1 MLSTPDLE
9 LLIARAHSEGRAHFG
24 DLGLDLASFRERIQ
38 SIVRKH
44 LGTSPSQQEAIAF
57 VKALHGRDLYLATAC
72 AQQSPSLSGN
82 DWHDVSGQNA
92 CRAWKVLA
100 TTYKGFIHEVARLFF
115 RQSFVAQDLADNIV
129 ADLFLPDR
137 SGTSRIVSYDGRSS
151 LCTWLRVVLYNRAIN
166 SRRRIYAQSEEIGV
180 NVPDA
185 PALARLDQSMR
196 ARRYGKPLEDSLQLA
211 CRGLRPSDRL
221 LLLWRYE
228 DGLQLGQI
236 AGLLGIHQSNVTRR
250 LERMQNW
257 LRTEVIRVLA
267 NKYGMSGPAI
277 QECMRDGVENPRHTV
292 SILDLVR
299 TSSLEQSAPAL
310 QVARSLEQ
318 NNPALPVAPS
328 RAPRRFPASRHRDVS

>member
-44 LGTSPSQQEAIAF
+44 LGMSPSEREALEF

-72 AQQSPSLSGN
+72 AQQSPRLGPV
-82 DWHDVSGQNA
+82 DCQDVSGQNA
-92 CRAWKVLA
+92 SRAWKVLG
-100 TTYKGFIHEVARLFF
+100 TTYKAFIHDVARLFF
-115 RQSFVAQDLADNIV
+115 RQSFVAQDLADNVI

-137 SGTSRIVSYDGRSS
+137 SGTSRIMSYDGRSS

-166 SRRRIYAQSEEIGV
+166 ARRRTFSQSEEIGV
-180 NVPDA
+180 NVPDG
-185 PALARLDQSMR
+185 PALVRLDQAMR
-196 ARRYGKPLEDSLQLA
+196 ARRYGTPLADSLRMA
-211 CRGLRPSDRL
+211 CRNLRPSDRL

-250 LERMQNW
+250 LERMQSS
-257 LRTEVIRVLA
+257 LRSEVIRVLS
-267 NKYGMSGPAI
+267 NKYGMSGSAI
-277 QECMRDGVENPRHTV
+277 QECMRDGVENPRHTI
-292 SILDLVR
+292 SILDLIR
-299 TSSLEQSAPAL
+299 NPAL
-310 QVARSLEQ
+310 QQ

-328 RAPRRFPASRHRDVS
+328 RATRRFPASRQQDVS

>member
-1 MLSTPDLE
+1 MLSTPVLE

-24 DLGLDLASFRERIQ
+24 DLGLDLASFRDRIH

-44 LGTSPSQQEAIAF
+44 LGMSPSERDAIDF

-72 AQQSPSLSGN
+72 AQQSPRLSAS
-82 DWHDVSGQNA
+82 DWQDVSAQNA
-92 CRAWKVLA
+92 CRAWKVLG
-100 TTYKGFIHEVARLFF
+100 TTYKAFIHDVARLFF
-115 RQSFVAQDLADNIV
+115 RQSFAAQDLADNMV

-137 SGTSRIVSYDGRSS
+137 SGTSRIMSYDGRSS

-166 SRRRIYAQSEEIGV
+166 ARRRIYAQGEEIGV
-180 NVPDA
+180 NVADG
-185 PALARLDQSMR
+185 PALVRLDQAMR
-196 ARRYGKPLEDSLQLA
+196 ARRYGTPLADSLQMA
-211 CRGLRPSDRL
+211 CRRLSPSERL

-257 LRTEVIRVLA
+257 LRSEVISVLS

-277 QECMRDGVENPRHTV
+277 QECMRDGVENPRHTI
-292 SILDLVR
+292 SILDLIR
-299 TSSLEQSAPAL
+299 DP
-310 QVARSLEQ
+310 SLEQ

-328 RAPRRFPASRHRDVS
+328 RAQRRDPASRHHDAS